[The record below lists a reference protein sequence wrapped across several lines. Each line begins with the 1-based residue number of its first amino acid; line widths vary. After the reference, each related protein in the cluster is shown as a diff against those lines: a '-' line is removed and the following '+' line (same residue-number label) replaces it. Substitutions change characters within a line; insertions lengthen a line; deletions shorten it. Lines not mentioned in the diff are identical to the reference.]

1 MIVTGVEAYA
11 CTYPLDTPLPP
22 SVARPGTEKLDIHL
36 VRVIT
41 DTGLYGWG
49 EAWLADEADFA
60 PAVEALGEL
69 VTGRDPTDRGLLWY
83 RLESVAA
90 GKEARD
96 TGPEGCRDF
105 HAVLSA
111 IDTALW
117 DIVGKAFGVS
127 VARLLGGVRSPRLDT
142 YVTGLYLEPEAV
154 LVEKAKRICAEGFR
168 GIKMKL
174 RGELDAD
181 VTAVKAVRAALGNQV
196 VLMADANG
204 GYDEYQKAFE
214 LGLALAKEDIYW
226 IEEPLRAGGWDD
238 YARLARALEPPIA
251 GGETIYSTEVFHEA
265 IAAGAMHVA
274 MPDPRLCGGIT
285 AARTICEVAA
295 MHQVRVS
302 FHNWVSPVALM
313 ASANVSAA
321 MPYAERLELEGSH
334 TGLAA
339 AMLIEPPTFE
349 QGFMMFEDKPGL
361 GLDIAE
367 RFISEYGR
375 DIAES

>member
-1 MIVTGVEAYA
+1 MVVTGVEPYA
-11 CTYPLDTPLPP
+11 FTYPLNTPLPP
-22 SVARPGTEKLDIHL
+22 SVTRPIAEKLDIHL
-36 VRVIT
+36 VRVTT
-41 DTGLYGWG
+41 DTGLHGWG

-60 PAVEALGEL
+60 PAVETLSEL
-69 VTGRDPTDRGLLWY
+69 VTGHDPTDRGLLWY
-83 RLESVAA
+83 RMASVAA
-90 GKEARD
+90 GREARD
-96 TGPEGCRDF
+96 TGPQGRRDF

-117 DIVGKAFGVS
+117 DIVGKALGVS

-154 LVEKAKRICAEGFR
+154 LVQKAKQIVAEGFR

-174 RGELDAD
+174 RGDLEAD
-181 VTAVKAVRAALGNQV
+181 VAAVRAVRAALGNQV

-204 GYDEYQKAFE
+204 AYDGCETVLE
-214 LGLALAKEDIYW
+214 LGLALAKDDIYW
-226 IEEPLRAGGWDD
+226 LEEPFKAGAWGD
-238 YARLARALEPPIA
+238 YARVARALEPPIA
-251 GGETIYSTEVFHEA
+251 GGETLYSTEVFHEA
-265 IAAGAMHVA
+265 ITAGAMHVA

-295 MHQVRVS
+295 MRQVRVS

-321 MPYAERLELEGSH
+321 MPYAERLELEGSR

-339 AMLIEPPTFE
+339 AMLTEPPVFE
-349 QGFMMFEDKPGL
+349 QGFMRFEDKPGL
-361 GLDIAE
+361 GMDVAE
-367 RFISEYGR
+367 AFISEYGR
-375 DIAES
+375 DIVES